1 MTTLTPKLLFSII
14 NKNNKN
20 KGVDFLDTD
29 SISQI
34 ILIII
39 LLILSAFFSSAETA
53 FTTVNHIRIR
63 TLIDEGNKRAKTVAD
78 IIEHS
83 SKMLSAILIGNNIV
97 NLSVSAIVTSLTIKI
112 CGNNATGVATG
123 ISTGV
128 LTIVVLI
135 FGEITPKTAATVHA
149 EKFALMYAPV
159 IKWIMIILT
168 PVIYIIDM
176 LSGVFL
182 KLFHIDL
189 KSNKRKITENEL
201 RTFVNVSHEEG
212 IIESDER
219 QIINNVF
226 DFGDAEAKDI
236 MIPRIDMVAADIN
249 SGYQQIIQ
257 LFRETMYTRLPI
269 YEEKADNIVGILNIK
284 DLILAPHDKLFSI
297 KEIMRKPYYIYE
309 RKNISELFKDMQ
321 RESQSIA
328 IVLDEYG
335 STAGMVTTED
345 LLEEIVGD
353 IRDEYDDDETEP
365 FVEIRQNLYRI
376 DSAYKLDDL
385 NEELELSLVSE
396 DNDSVGGY
404 IIEKLDRFPK
414 VGDRLYVDNLEFIVE
429 KAENNRI
436 VSVLLKINEKAAA
449 ES

>member
-1 MTTLTPKLLFSII
+1 M
-14 NKNNKN
+14 
-20 KGVDFLDTD
+20 DTD

-34 ILIII
+34 ILII
-39 LLILSAFFSSAETA
+39 LLLVLSAFFSSAETA

-63 TLIDEGNKRAKTVAD
+63 ALIDEGSKRAKTVAD

-97 NLSVSAIVTSLTIKI
+97 NISVSALVTSLTISVW
-112 CGNNATGVATG
+112 GNYATG
-123 ISTGV
+123 IATGI

-135 FGEITPKTAATVHA
+135 FGEITPKTTATVHS
-149 EKFALMYAPV
+149 EKFALAYAPV

-168 PVIYIIDM
+168 PVIYLIDM

-182 KLFHIDL
+182 KVLHIDI
-189 KSNKRKITENEL
+189 KSSKKTITENEL

-212 IIESDER
+212 VIESDEKR
-219 QIINNVF
+219 IINNLF

-236 MIPRIDMVAADIN
+236 MIPRIDMAAADIN
-249 SGYQQIIQ
+249 SGYQQIIE
-257 LFRETMYTRLPI
+257 LFRETMYTRIPI
-269 YEEKADNIVGILNIK
+269 YEEDADNVVGILNIK

-297 KEIMRKPYYIYE
+297 KEIMRKPYYVYE

-335 STAGMVTTED
+335 STAGMITTED

-353 IRDEYDDDETEP
+353 IRDEYDDDEAEP
-365 FVEIRQNLYRI
+365 FIRLSENVYRI

-385 NEELELSLVSE
+385 NEKLELALVSE

-404 IIEKLDRFPK
+404 IIEKLDRFPE
-414 VGDRLYVDNLEFIVE
+414 VGDRLHVDNLEFVIE

-436 VSVLLKINEKAAA
+436 ESVLLKIDQKETDKT
-449 ES
+449 E